1 MKECTIYSDKMWQD
15 YLLNKLSREELEN
28 AQFHLCHCE
37 VCRERLQRMRSF
49 MAEDTRQVYM
59 DIVVRKSQKSVFP
72 VFKVVASV
80 VLLLSVSI
88 GAWLLVRPSS
98 QGEIPATITPS
109 PEYNTLDSLD
119 VSGDSIDISVKK
131 DTFLLSQLL
140 FFCQ

>member
-37 VCRERLQRMRSF
+37 VCRERLQRMRSL

-59 DIVVRKSQKSVFP
+59 DVVVRKPQKSIFP

-88 GAWLLVRPSS
+88 GAWLLVPPSS
-98 QGEIPATITPS
+98 QGEIPATTMPS
-109 PEYNTLDSLD
+109 PEYNTLDTLD
-119 VSGDSIDISVKK
+119 VSGDSIDISGKK
-131 DTFLLSQLL
+131 DTFLLSQIL